1 VLKPAWE
8 IVVLIH
14 VYKLLFRRM
23 CSVSGHA
30 DASLPEIAS
39 YQNLVLS
46 VYSGFARIEI
56 SMRDFHQRFY
66 GLNDAQ

>member
-1 VLKPAWE
+1 VLKLAWE

-14 VYKLLFRRM
+14 VYKSLFHRM

-30 DASLPEIAS
+30 DVSLPEIAS

-46 VYSGFARIEI
+46 VYSYSAIIEI